1 MMTAHRPGGVVMSER
16 SYRVYVLLVL
26 LTLSL
31 STIYVTTHET
41 FRESRVSRRKQ
52 QGISVAS
59 YTPHGLITVD
69 GNADFEGQGWP
80 GSGTEDDP
88 YVIEGLRIIDSST
101 CITISNTDVC
111 FEVRNCFI
119 SAPLPTSS
127 DGIVFDNVTHGTVR
141 NCVIELHGYGV
152 RFSSSP
158 NCTVANSILWSNE
171 CGVSIDHS
179 SDCTIQNNT
188 INDSEWGGISCW
200 IVRDSIIENNTI
212 SDTGGKGISAKF
224 AYNSIYTANMVT
236 NSSGDGFFFHYSNGT
251 FTDNRAVKNLA
262 GFYFLYGSA
271 SIMIGNIASDATD
284 HGFLFISHKHL
295 TMTMNSA
302 INNGRTGFLLDA
314 DECTLTSNAAIS
326 NGETGFLLSGSDC
339 MLTNNSAAENDCGVC
354 LSQHSQDVSL
364 FLNRLYG
371 NTQHNA
377 MDNGTAN
384 TWDNGTHGNYWD
396 DYDGENTYLIPGSAE
411 SIDNHPYRIDNIPP
425 TVDGPEDIAYEYGT
439 TGHSITWNP
448 EDLNPHSYAVYRN
461 DTVVRTGV
469 WNTSS
474 ETITVSID
482 GLSVGSHTFTLAV
495 RDILGNEG
503 SDMVLVTVVDTT
515 PPTISRPA
523 DIEYEYGTTGHT
535 ITWVLEDLN
544 PHRYTVYLSGVP
556 VRAGMWNSSSETI
569 TISVDG
575 LDAGIHIYTI
585 VVTDAHGNSV
595 CDTVMVTVVD
605 PIVRL
610 QMLSLIVT
618 IVGGTVAVVF
628 GTLTVL
634 HRRKKE

>member
-1 MMTAHRPGGVVMSER
+1 MGEWER
-16 SYRVYVLLVL
+16 RVYTLLVL
-26 LTLSL
+26 VALLLSNVCM
-31 STIYVTTHET
+31 VTHGS
-41 FRESRVSRRKQ
+41 FRESRVSRKEQ
-52 QGISVAS
+52 QVNSVLS
-59 YTPHGLITVD
+59 YTPHGPITIN
-69 GNADFEGQGWP
+69 GNADFEDQEWP

-88 YVIEGLRIIDSST
+88 YVIEGLRIIHSST
-101 CITISNTDVC
+101 CITVNNTDVY
-111 FEVRNCFI
+111 FEIRDCLI

-127 DGIVFDNVTHGTVR
+127 DGIVFDNVTHGTVKD
-141 NCVIELHGYGV
+141 CVIELHGYGV

-158 NCTVANSILWSNE
+158 NCTVADSILWSNE
-171 CGVSIDHS
+171 CGVYIDHS
-179 SDCTIQNNT
+179 SDCTILNNT
-188 INDSEWGGISCW
+188 INDSEWGGISFW

-224 AYNSIYTANMVT
+224 AYNCIYTANIVT

-251 FTDNRAVKNLA
+251 FTDNRAVKNLG

-271 SIMIGNIASDATD
+271 SIMIGNIASNATD
-284 HGFLFISHKHL
+284 HGFLFISHNHL

-314 DECTLTSNAAIS
+314 DECTLISNAAIS
-326 NGETGFLLSGSDC
+326 NGERGFLLGGSDC
-339 MLTNNSAAENDCGVC
+339 VFINNTATDNVCGVC
-354 LSQHSQDVSL
+354 LSRSSQDVLLS
-364 FLNRLYG
+364 LNRLYD
-371 NTQHNA
+371 NAQHNA

-396 DYDGENTYLIPGSAE
+396 DYDGDGAYLIPGSAE

-439 TGHSITWNP
+439 TGHTITWSP

-474 ETITVSID
+474 ETITISID
-482 GLSVGSHTFTLAV
+482 ELAV
-495 RDILGNEG
+495 GVYAYTLVARDILGNEG

-523 DIEYEYGTTGHT
+523 DIEYEHGTTGHT
-535 ITWVLEDLN
+535 ISWVLEDLS
-544 PHRYTVYLSGVP
+544 PDTYTIYLNGLPLES
-556 VRAGMWNSSSETI
+556 GMWNSSSATI

-575 LDAGIHIYTI
+575 LDAGTHIYTI
-585 VVTDAHGNSV
+585 VAADVHGNSV
-595 CDTVMVTVVD
+595 SDTVMVTVID

-618 IVGGTVAVVF
+618 IIGGGVAAVF
-628 GTLTVL
+628 GTLIVL
-634 HRRKKE
+634 HRRKKSSS

>member
-1 MMTAHRPGGVVMSER
+1 MLHMNSWKYLLITMILILPLGPSDSGVVTHLTAGTA
-16 SYRVYVLLVL
+16 VLLGDGYQRTMV
-26 LTLSL
+26 SL
-31 STIYVTTHET
+31 
-41 FRESRVSRRKQ
+41 
-52 QGISVAS
+52 
-59 YTPHGLITVD
+59 YTPHGPITIN
-69 GNADFEGQGWP
+69 GNADFEDQGWP

-101 CITISNTDVC
+101 CITVSNTDVY
-111 FEVRNCFI
+111 FEIRDCLI
-119 SAPLPTSS
+119 SAALPTSS
-127 DGIVFDNVTHGTVR
+127 DGIVFDNVTHGTVKD
-141 NCVIELHGYGV
+141 CVIELHGYGV

-158 NCTVANSILWSNE
+158 NCTVADSILWSNG
-171 CGVSIDHS
+171 CGVFIDHS
-179 SDCTIQNNT
+179 SDCL
-188 INDSEWGGISCW
+188 
-200 IVRDSIIENNTI
+200 VKNNTI
-212 SDTGGKGISAKF
+212 SNTDGSGIALSTLRDCVIANNTVHNAGWAGISAGF
-224 AYNSIYTANMVT
+224 AYNCIYTANTVT
-236 NSSGDGFFFHYSNGT
+236 NSSQYGFYVDYSNGT
-251 FTDNRAVKNLA
+251 FTNNRAINSLN
-262 GFYFLYGSA
+262 GFYFWYGST
-271 SIMIGNIASDATD
+271 SSMIGNAAIDATD
-284 HGFLFISHKHL
+284 YGFYFFSYKHL
-295 TMTMNSA
+295 MMEKNRA
-302 INNGRTGFLLDA
+302 ICNGRTGFLLDG

-326 NGETGFLLSGSDC
+326 NGERGFLLSGSDC
-339 MLTNNSAAENDCGVC
+339 MLINNTAADNVCGIC
-354 LSQHSQDVSL
+354 LSRSSQDVSL
-364 FLNRLYG
+364 SLNRLYD

-377 MDNGTAN
+377 VDNGTAN
-384 TWDNGTHGNYWD
+384 AWDNGTHGNYWD
-396 DYDGENTYLIPGSAE
+396 DYDGEGVYLIPGSAE

-425 TVDGPEDIAYEYGT
+425 TVDSPEDIAYEYGT
-439 TGHSITWNP
+439 TGHNITWNP

-515 PPTISRPA
+515 PPMISRPA

-535 ITWVLEDLN
+535 ITWVVEDLN

-569 TISVDG
+569 TISVDD

-605 PIVRL
+605 PIIRL
-610 QMLSLIVT
+610 QMLSLIAT
-618 IVGGTVAVVF
+618 IVGGTVTAVF
-628 GTLTVL
+628 GTLIVL